1 MGEVNALLAEVKPWT
16 QHSFYEDAFTRPW
29 AIRLSELCERFTDA
43 KLKLGGSSAD
53 PDRREML
60 RMTWQNYVS
69 RLYTDDQGTLV
80 PDETILEVLEQVEAN
95 TDKLESL
102 SQPSKK
108 LKRPL
113 SIDQANRTESEIQ
126 ASDIEEPTSV
136 KRSRQDLAPS
146 RSLPSVPVKIPSVK
160 DSGVYYFHACTRML

>member
-16 QHSFYEDAFTRPW
+16 KHSFYEDAFTRPW

-80 PDETILEVLEQVEAN
+80 PDETILN
-95 TDKLESL
+95 
-102 SQPSKK
+102 
-108 LKRPL
+108 
-113 SIDQANRTESEIQ
+113 
-126 ASDIEEPTSV
+126 
-136 KRSRQDLAPS
+136 
-146 RSLPSVPVKIPSVK
+146 
-160 DSGVYYFHACTRML
+160 Y

>member
-29 AIRLSELCERFTDA
+29 AVRLSELCERFTDA

-53 PDRREML
+53 ADRREML
-60 RMTWQNYVS
+60 RMTWQHYVS
-69 RLYTDDQGTLV
+69 RLYPDDQGTLV
-80 PDETILEVLEQVEAN
+80 PDEIILEVLQQVEAN

-108 LKRPL
+108 LKRPF
-113 SIDQANRTESEIQ
+113 SIDQANRNESEIQ
-126 ASDIEEPTSV
+126 VPDIEEPTSV
-136 KRSRQDLAPS
+136 KRSRQDLALS
-146 RSLPSVPVKIPSVK
+146 RSLPSVPMKIPSVK